1 MTTQHDALAA
11 ISERKIITTH
21 VHPPI
26 PYRGNDWSAYFD
38 DEGAEAGRYGYDT
51 EEAAESS
58 RCAAEEKAY
67 EYDAKSWFYT
77 SSLAKSEAVMKT
89 AFGRV

>member
-1 MTTQHDALAA
+1 MHYYIAMHDAGRSVL
-11 ISERKIITTH
+11 I
-21 VHPPI
+21 
-26 PYRGNDWSAYFD
+26 
-38 DEGAEAGRYGYDT
+38 AGPYDT

-58 RCAAEEKAY
+58 RRAAKDKAY

>member
-1 MTTQHDALAA
+1 MLYYIAMHDAGRNVL
-11 ISERKIITTH
+11 I
-21 VHPPI
+21 
-26 PYRGNDWSAYFD
+26 
-38 DEGAEAGRYGYDT
+38 AGPYDT

-58 RCAAEEKAY
+58 RRTAEAKAY